1 MLQRIVLQKLV
12 GVNGLPVTTYGTAE
26 VELKVDSKMFNH
38 QTVITDVTT
47 TDVILGFNL
56 LEQHAGVCG
65 QHSKEDS
72 PVWGTRTC
80 GDTDQLVMSKSVVAQ
95 VELMLDKS
103 LQLPACSEM
112 EVMIK
117 APGGVA
123 GKTWILKTT
132 NSRRF
137 AVAVACAI
145 VHPNEGKV
153 PVHLLNP
160 RDEAVT
166 VPNGVAIAVM
176 QELEEPIFGAN
187 VAIDCN
193 EDNITDRVT

>member
-1 MLQRIVLQKLV
+1 M
-12 GVNGLPVTTYGTAE
+12 GVNGLPVTTYGSAE
-26 VELKVDSKMFNH
+26 VELKVDSKMFHH

-47 TDVILGFNL
+47 TEVVLGFNL
-56 LEQHAGVCG
+56 LEQQECVVNTAKKTLQFGEQG
-65 QHSKEDS
+65 
-72 PVWGTRTC
+72 PVVTLTNSS
-80 GDTDQLVMSKSVVAQ
+80 MSKSVVAQ

-132 NSRRF
+132 NSRRS
-137 AVAVACAI
+137 AVAVTCAI

-153 PVHLLNP
+153 L
-160 RDEAVT
+160 
-166 VPNGVAIAVM
+166 VPEM
-176 QELEEPIFGAN
+176 RQ
-187 VAIDCN
+187 
-193 EDNITDRVT
+193 

>member
-1 MLQRIVLQKLV
+1 MQECVVNTAKKTLQFGEQ
-12 GVNGLPVTTYGTAE
+12 GPV
-26 VELKVDSKMFNH
+26 
-38 QTVITDVTT
+38 VTLT
-47 TDVILGFNL
+47 N
-56 LEQHAGVCG
+56 
-65 QHSKEDS
+65 SS
-72 PVWGTRTC
+72 
-80 GDTDQLVMSKSVVAQ
+80 MSKSVVAQ

-132 NSRRF
+132 NSRRS

-153 PVHLLNP
+153 PVP
-160 RDEAVT
+160 EMR
-166 VPNGVAIAVM
+166 
-176 QELEEPIFGAN
+176 Q
-187 VAIDCN
+187 
-193 EDNITDRVT
+193 